1 MYIPKHIRMKKALK
15 STWPDYAIT
24 GRKPE
29 LPLPAFPITSL
40 LALQPVHTAILDAL
54 LFLSSRTYMLLS
66 KEHYA
71 RAIPLSWRHVVLN
84 EELIDAF
91 AREEGRKRNNLQ
103 YTVSIRIAKVSQI
116 AALESVPSHSSKR
129 RIFERVRQ
137 VELTTTAFKA
147 LWDKGEQD
155 QLDLGSI
162 EECLGDDLEE
172 LLLWINR
179 VPKKTFALPQK
190 AFDQLLG
197 ILPTVVTF
205 VLAIPN
211 SHAPSWPDMLERFP
225 ALLRHWYPS
234 QCLRIVFKIPS
245 QMVSLVRDELENAI
259 ITHIAFRARDKA
271 VGSAGVSGCRVEY
284 HLDGVDRL
292 RAKMRAIFEM
302 SDSTSIGMI
311 EDFVEEQCELV
322 ELVPL
327 AFPFRRSGME

>member
-116 AALESVPSHSSKR
+116 AALESIPSHSSKR

-137 VELTTTAFKA
+137 AELTTTAFKA

-179 VPKKTFALPQK
+179 VPKKTFSLPQK
-190 AFDQLLG
+190 AFDQRASSPL
-197 ILPTVVTF
+197 
-205 VLAIPN
+205 
-211 SHAPSWPDMLERFP
+211 SSQRFP

-234 QCLRIVFKIPS
+234 QRLRIVFKIPS